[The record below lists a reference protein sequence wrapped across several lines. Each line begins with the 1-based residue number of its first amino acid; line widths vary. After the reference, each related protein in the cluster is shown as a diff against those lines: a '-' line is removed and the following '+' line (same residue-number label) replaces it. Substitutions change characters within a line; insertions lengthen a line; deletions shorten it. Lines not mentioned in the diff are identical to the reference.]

1 MFRIPRLFLATLLA
15 AGLTACGGGLSGADL
30 AQSQTITFN
39 PAPTLTLGGTAQVG
53 ATASSGLVVSFS
65 SLTSTVCSVNSAG
78 LVTAL
83 ALGDCVVA
91 ADQAGDTTHRSATQ
105 VTQTLAVQVDTPLAQ
120 TLAFDEGSS
129 AQTLRVGRSA
139 KVLATASSGLTVAYR
154 SLTPSLCSVGAN
166 DGAVQALAVG
176 DCVIAADQAGDER
189 YATATEA
196 SWGIAVLAADALTV
210 PGQPSGVSATLG
222 STAQSVVVSVGNLD
236 DGGSAIT
243 GYTIAS
249 VPAGITATVSSLP
262 ATVACGGPC
271 AGHAFTVSARNAQG
285 TGASASAVH
294 VISSYNV
301 VLTFYEPQTQPNN
314 SIFTGSFTLDSTTRS
329 VLGLSGG
336 LTESMTDTPMS
347 TVALSHPLVSLSD
360 STGTGLLVGSFALA
374 TTDTFVVANG
384 NAGWKP
390 GPAND
395 ALYAGYPSATNPAS
409 GGTGNAYALI
419 FVNPDDP
426 TATPTTAQL
435 QQTAYAD
442 CTALGMMGAI
452 CMTGTTVVA
461 HGSVGSMGGY
471 PVSQLITRR

>member
-30 AQSQTITFN
+30 AQSQAITFN

-65 SLTSTVCSVNSAG
+65 SLSSTVCSVSTDG

-91 ADQAGDTTHRSATQ
+91 ADQAGDASHRSAPQ
-105 VTQTLAVQVDTPLAQ
+105 VTQTLSVQVSSPLAQ
-120 TLAFDEGSS
+120 TLSFDPSSS
-129 AQTLRVGRSA
+129 ASSLRVGRSA
-139 KVLATASSGLTVAYR
+139 RVAASASSGLAVAYR
-154 SLTPSLCSVGAN
+154 SLTPAVCSVGAG
-166 DGAVQALAVG
+166 DGLVQGLAVG
-176 DCVIAADQAGDER
+176 DCVLAADQAGDDR
-189 YATATEA
+189 YAAA
-196 SWGIAVLAADALTV
+196 AAVTWPVAVVSADALTV
-210 PGQPSGVSATLG
+210 PGQPTGVSVTLG
-222 STAQSVVVSVGNLD
+222 STAQSVLVSAGSVD
-236 DGGSAIT
+236 DGGSPIT

-249 VPAGITATVSSLP
+249 VPSGITVTVASLP
-262 ATVACGGPC
+262 ATVACGGSC
-271 AGHAFTVSARNAQG
+271 AGHAFTVRADNAQG
-285 TGASASAVH
+285 QGAVSGAAH
-294 VISSYNV
+294 ILGDYNV
-301 VLTFYEPQTQPNN
+301 VLTVYEPQTQPNN
-314 SIFTGSFTLDSTTRS
+314 SIFTGRFTLDSTTRS
-329 VLGLSGG
+329 VSGLSGS
-336 LTESMTDTPMS
+336 LSESMTDNPMR
-347 TVALSHPLVSLSD
+347 TVGLSHQLAALSD

-374 TTDTFVVANG
+374 TTDTFVVAHG

-390 GPAND
+390 GPASD
-395 ALYAGYPSATNPAS
+395 ALYAGYPSAANPAS

-426 TATPTTAQL
+426 TAALSAAQL

-452 CMTGTTVVA
+452 CMTGTTVA
-461 HGSVGSMGGY
+461 AYGSVGSMGGY